1 MDPVTP
7 LRLVGERVI
16 VRIAGPDDVAA
27 ILDYFERNRDF
38 LKPFEPTRSASFYTE
53 TFWRSR
59 VMSDSHDYDEGRA
72 MRCFLF
78 DKQDDRT
85 VLGMANFNSIIRG
98 VAHHCTLGYGLGEH
112 SEGRGLMREALELV
126 IAHAFGPLNLHRIQA
141 NYMPHNRR
149 SGGLLRRLGFQVEG
163 YARDYLMLDGQW
175 EDHVLT
181 SLTNQEW
188 RQV

>member
-1 MDPVTP
+1 MEQLTPV
-7 LRLVGERVI
+7 RLVGERVI
-16 VRIAGPDDVAA
+16 VRLATHDDVGA
-27 ILDYFERNRDF
+27 ILAYFDANREF
-38 LKPFEPTRSASFYTE
+38 LKPFEPSRPSSFYTE

-59 VMSDSHDYDEGRA
+59 VAGDQHDYAEGRA

-78 DKQDDRT
+78 DRTDDRT
-85 VLGMANFNSIIRG
+85 VLGMVNVNSIIRG
-98 VAHHCTLGYGLGEH
+98 VAHHCTLGYGLGQH

-126 IAHAFGPLNLHRIQA
+126 IAQAFGPLNLHRIQA

-149 SGGLLRRLGFQVEG
+149 SGGLLKRLGFQVEG
-163 YARDYLMLDGQW
+163 YARDYLMLNGQW

-188 RQV
+188 RQI